1 MSLANFFLG
10 PLQWLLAYLERRRG
24 LAVVIVAGAVF
35 ALGTASA
42 LIRRPPLLSPVIE
55 STTAVLLST
64 FSRPLRVARLIAP
77 PRGDGSRVMA
87 LELEL
92 ALLRGAERENS
103 RLRAMLG
110 YDPPPGYQTVPARV
124 VGLDLDPLQGVAWLD
139 RGSGHGLQEGLA
151 VLTVDGLVGVVD
163 HVWKGRSRVRLLRNE
178 FTPVSVRNT
187 RSRGLGIV
195 EWDPGQ
201 GRLRVNQ
208 VPFQADIAPGDTLVS
223 SGLGGVFPP
232 DLPVGVVAAVKA
244 PPERLLMDV
253 ELRPFGAFRRLEE
266 VFVLLP
272 IQGPLFPGPGA
283 ADSLGSGEG
292 GP

>member
-1 MSLANFFLG
+1 MSLANLFLG

-24 LAVVIVAGAVF
+24 LAVVVVAGVVL
-35 ALGTASA
+35 ALGTVSA
-42 LIRRPPLLSPVIE
+42 LVRRPPVLTPVIE
-55 STTAVLLST
+55 GTTAALMSA
-64 FSRPLRVARLIAP
+64 FSRPLRLARLIAP
-77 PRGDGSRVMA
+77 PRGNGPRVMQ

-110 YDPPPGYQTVPARV
+110 YDPPPGYQTIPARV

-139 RGSGHGLQEGLA
+139 RGSSSGLQEGLA

-208 VPFQADIAPGDTLVS
+208 VPYQADIAPGDTLVS

-232 DLPVGVVAAVKA
+232 DLPVGVVAAVKS

-253 ELRPFGAFRRLEE
+253 DLRPFGAFRRLEE

-272 IQGPLFPGPGA
+272 IQGPLAPIP
-283 ADSLGSGEG
+283 ADSAAPG
-292 GP
+292 GGTP